1 MKKKLLASTA
11 LFTLLGLIGFVHN
24 TNANTMAGETEIA
37 GLSMMIHEYYYS
49 CAVANEIVS
58 DPEAVIRLN

>member
-37 GLSMMIHEYYYS
+37 GLSMMIHEYRS
-49 CAVANEIVS
+49 EERRVGKEC
-58 DPEAVIRLN
+58 